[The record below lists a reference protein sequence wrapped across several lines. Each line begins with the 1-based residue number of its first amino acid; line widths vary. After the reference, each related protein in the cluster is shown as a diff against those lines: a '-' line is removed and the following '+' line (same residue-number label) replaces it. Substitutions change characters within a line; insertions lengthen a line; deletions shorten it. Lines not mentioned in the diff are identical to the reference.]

1 MLKKRMSW
9 LFVPGVILASV
20 VVGSLMTDGQAGEL
34 QPRFL
39 NSGEIP
45 SPKPQA
51 AGERVW
57 KPTPSRRGVILGE
70 DAKAM
75 LYFPSGLQEDPAGNI
90 YVKDGGDQ
98 SIKKFSPEGRFLRK
112 YGEGEGQGPGEF
124 GALTDFVL
132 TNEGVLWAADA
143 SNGRIMQFANDG
155 RLLSTITMRQPPYRL
170 ALMGEKRL
178 AIMFPPARRSFLFG
192 TFSHEAGELKQRKEF
207 GRFLENQEESSLAL
221 EGWLEPNGEGG
232 FIYAALFPGLLA
244 SYGPE
249 GRLKFLVQT
258 IDPPPFPKIKRR
270 EDGYSFADR
279 ESRYSALSLSVAG
292 DEIFILTL
300 KEEGFKRLGV
310 VDAYRRKDGTYL
322 YSTRIPAPSKSV
334 VVTDRYLYTLDE
346 SRVTQWLR

>member
-1 MLKKRMSW
+1 MFKKRMSW
-9 LFVPGVILASV
+9 LIVPGVILASV
-20 VVGSLMTDGQAGEL
+20 VVGALLTDSQASEL

-39 NSGEIP
+39 LGGEVP
-45 SPKPQA
+45 SPKPQVTR
-51 AGERVW
+51 ERVW
-57 KPTPSRRGVILGE
+57 KPAPSRQRLILGE
-70 DAKAM
+70 DPKA
-75 LYFPSGLQEDPAGNI
+75 LLFFPSSLQEDREGNI

-98 SIKKFSPEGRFLRK
+98 SVKKFSPEGRFLHK

-132 TNEGVLWAADA
+132 TNDGALWAADA
-143 SNGRIMQFANDG
+143 SNGRIMRFAGDG

-170 ALMGEKRL
+170 AVMGGDRL
-178 AIMFPPARRSFLFG
+178 AIMFPPSRRSFLFG
-192 TFSHEAGELKQRKEF
+192 TFNYEAGELKQKKEF

-244 SYGPE
+244 SYAPE

-292 DEIFILTL
+292 DEIYILTL

-310 VDAYRRKDGTYL
+310 IDTYRRKDGTYL

-346 SRVTQWLR
+346 SHVTQWLR